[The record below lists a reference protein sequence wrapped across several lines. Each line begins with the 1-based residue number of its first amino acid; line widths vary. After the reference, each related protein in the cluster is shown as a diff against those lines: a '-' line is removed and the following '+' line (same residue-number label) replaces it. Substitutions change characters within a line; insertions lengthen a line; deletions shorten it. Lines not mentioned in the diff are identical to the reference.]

1 MTLLD
6 IINEI
11 KEEDF
16 TDSRRLWLQAINFNL
31 YDKQGKKLERLCYDF
46 DENPEFESEY
56 GDMKV
61 DKYKY
66 RLDESYINFVVIECN
81 VLLEAGE

>member
-11 KEEDF
+11 KKEDF

-46 DENPEFESEY
+46 DDNPEFESEY
-56 GDMKV
+56 GNIGV
-61 DKYKY
+61 DKYEY
-66 RLDESYINFVVIECN
+66 RLDESYVNFAVIECN
-81 VLLEAGE
+81 VLLGETI